1 MASHQH
7 SQCPLCN
14 TLGEERM
21 TLSRDPNGILKVR
34 LETIDIVASL
44 KQQMAKCYGN
54 RVLPSGRRHTNRIN
68 KKVNVQEYYILGQNI
83 GTSSILELIELLLQ
97 RDYPEIAIFDGSK
110 DGAVGPIFVPE
121 GYLPKKPKVVDPDIA
136 QDIKSQFPDDKKLQ
150 GDVKQTEGDLL
161 ERQVYD
167 ALQTHFKSRKKED
180 VLIVQGLEMVKLGG
194 ERGRNVHEIDFLVIN
209 FTYQYILNIEV
220 KKWLGQIQGKPENI
234 TDKAGEQLESNKE
247 LFEDWFG
254 ADLKGKWRYFSA
266 LFCLDM
272 EQLLKDC
279 IHCKDFIATSQPE
292 LLIILDL
299 VEKVKLQ
306 YFFLKYYSNFTFI
319 FSYVVVQPLRSTL
332 KTSSLSAN
340 TSCFWPQKSLYQWL
354 ETWLVLSTRLS
365 RKPALLRTSKFG
377 ATPPPRKGSYST
389 VAS

>member
-21 TLSRDPNGILKVR
+21 NLSRDPNGILKVR
-34 LETIDIVASL
+34 LETVDVVASL
-44 KQQMAKCYGN
+44 KEQMAKCYGN
-54 RVLPSGRRHTNRIN
+54 RVLPPGRRPGRNQG

-83 GTSSILELIELLLQ
+83 GTSSILELVELLLQ

-136 QDIKSQFPDDKKLQ
+136 QDIKSQFPADKKLQ

-194 ERGRNVHEIDFLVIN
+194 ERGRNVHEIDFLVID

-220 KKWLGQIQGKPENI
+220 KKWLGQIEGKPENI
-234 TDKAGEQLESNKE
+234 IDKARDQLENNRN
-247 LFEDWFG
+247 LIEDWFA
-254 ADLKGKWRYFSA
+254 ADLKGNWRYVSA
-266 LFCLDM
+266 LYCTGM
-272 EQLLKDC
+272 EQILKDC
-279 IHCKDFIATSQPE
+279 TNCNPFIATNQDE
-292 LLIILDL
+292 VLNFMKNLEDQD
-299 VEKVKLQ
+299 VK
-306 YFFLKYYSNFTFI
+306 K
-319 FSYVVVQPLRSTL
+319 
-332 KTSSLSAN
+332 
-340 TSCFWPQKSLYQWL
+340 WPMNDNNN
-354 ETWLVLSTRLS
+354 EVNE
-365 RKPALLRTSKFG
+365 
-377 ATPPPRKGSYST
+377 
-389 VAS
+389 

>member
-1 MASHQH
+1 MASHQQE
-7 SQCPLCN
+7 QCPLCR

-21 TLSRDPNGILKVR
+21 TLSRENGILKLR
-34 LETIDIVASL
+34 LETEDIVASL
-44 KQQMAKCYGN
+44 KEQMAKCYGN
-54 RVLPSGRRHTNRIN
+54 RVLPPGRRPGKNQG

-83 GTSSILELIELLLQ
+83 GTSSILELVELLLQ

-167 ALQTHFKSRKKED
+167 ALQTHFKARKKED

-220 KKWLGQIQGKPENI
+220 KKWLGQIEGKPENI
-234 TDKAGEQLESNKE
+234 IDKARDQLENNRNLIE
-247 LFEDWFG
+247 GWFA
-254 ADLKGKWRYFSA
+254 ADLKGNWRYVSA
-266 LFCLDM
+266 LYCTGM
-272 EQLLKDC
+272 EQILKDC
-279 IHCKDFIATSQPE
+279 TNCNPFIATNQDE
-292 LLIILDL
+292 VLNIMKNLEDQD
-299 VEKVKLQ
+299 VK
-306 YFFLKYYSNFTFI
+306 K
-319 FSYVVVQPLRSTL
+319 
-332 KTSSLSAN
+332 
-340 TSCFWPQKSLYQWL
+340 WPMNDDNN
-354 ETWLVLSTRLS
+354 EVNE
-365 RKPALLRTSKFG
+365 
-377 ATPPPRKGSYST
+377 
-389 VAS
+389 